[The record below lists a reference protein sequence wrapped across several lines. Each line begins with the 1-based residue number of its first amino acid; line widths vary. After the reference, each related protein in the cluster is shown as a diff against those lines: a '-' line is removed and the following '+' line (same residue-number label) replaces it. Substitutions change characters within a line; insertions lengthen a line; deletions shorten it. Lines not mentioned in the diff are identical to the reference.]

1 MRKNLINYLFYSL
14 ILFFVGVVSTYAYY
28 PTVSSNKDLITAT
41 YTSSGRFYIGNSN
54 SFNTAAQFNSSEL
67 GGYLNTSTNKQAMV
81 SVKNGTYYI
90 WHYGTNGQKSTAIKM
105 NVTNSCDNQLKQNQ
119 TGTFTLERCFVKTS
133 SSVTMEQPLG
143 TVNNLCA
150 SGYTPT
156 GGNVVTDT
164 CSGMSLSGLKKRYCK
179 MVYQFTCVKGST
191 PTQPVDP
198 VNPTVPA
205 ATLSKLSISNGT
217 LSPAFKAST
226 KKYTA
231 TVASGVTSIKV
242 SATASSGNSLV
253 SGYGSRTVKLAY
265 GKNSIKVKVKNSAGA
280 VTTYTLTV
288 TRKDNRSAVNTLSNL
303 TVSTGTLSP
312 AFSSDKTSYSVTLD
326 NSITSL
332 TINGTL
338 TDSKSKFAPGFG
350 PRTVSLNEG
359 LNQIHIKVTSEK
371 GVTKTYTINANR
383 GAVPDRCSLDN
394 GELALLKGLEL
405 KGNEEMNIAVEGFDM
420 LKKDYDGIVVPFEV
434 RNLTVLPYVLEE
446 GDTYEVEGQDDLEV
460 NIPRQIKI
468 TVTSKACPSYTSIYT
483 LNVTR
488 LPESEIGGT
497 ADLKNITIK
506 NHKEFKFE
514 KNVLEYDL
522 TLKKGETELDI
533 QLDKELDT
541 TKCTILGNEELTYGS
556 VITIECTSQDEVDT
570 AVYTITIDGVEK
582 GTNMFLVILLII
594 IIIII
599 LIILIMRMLGYKIY
613 FNMEAVKAAFRGMGE
628 KAKNTFDK

>member
-14 ILFFVGVVSTYAYY
+14 ILFFVGVVSTYAYV
-28 PTVSSNKDLITAT
+28 PTVTNNKDLITAT

-90 WHYGTNGQKSTAIKM
+90 WHYGTNGQKSTAIKL
-105 NVTNSCDNQLKQNQ
+105 NITNSCDNQLKSNQ

-133 SSVTMEQPLG
+133 SSVTMEEPLG
-143 TVNNLCA
+143 TVKNLCS

-179 MVYQFTCVKGST
+179 MVYQFTCVKSSN
-191 PTQPVDP
+191 PTEPVDP
-198 VNPTVPA
+198 QNPTVAA

-231 TVASGVTSIKV
+231 TVDSGVTSIKIN
-242 SATASSGNSLV
+242 ATASSGNSLV

-338 TDSKSKFAPGFG
+338 TDSKSKFASGFG

-394 GELALLKGLEL
+394 GELALLKSLEL
-405 KGNEEMNIAVEGFDM
+405 KGNEEMHITVEGFDM

-434 RNLTVLPYVLEE
+434 RNLTVLPYVQEE

-468 TVTSKACPSYTSIYT
+468 TVTSKACPTYTSIYT

-488 LPESEIGGT
+488 LPESEVGGT

-533 QLDKELDT
+533 KLDKELDT
-541 TKCTILGNEELTYGS
+541 TKCTVLGNEELTYGS

-570 AVYTITIDGVEK
+570 ATYTITIDGIEK
-582 GTNMFLVILLII
+582 GTNTFLVVLLII

-599 LIILIMRMLGYKIY
+599 IILLVMRLLGYKIY